1 VNRATVADM
10 GSVQAGDLAPPSGT
24 AMVRP
29 LRHMLNVIPDA
40 VTGLA
45 PEEAT
50 YLFHGVRYGPDVK
63 ADLTAWLRATLS
75 SARTASPGPG

>member
-1 VNRATVADM
+1 
-10 GSVQAGDLAPPSGT
+10 
-24 AMVRP
+24 
-29 LRHMLNVIPDA
+29 MLNVIPDA